1 MDDDLTFCICTYNSS
16 KTLRDCLRSIR
27 QAAPESR
34 VLVVDHHSE
43 DNTPQIAKIFGG
55 EVFFEN
61 NGLGYARQLCFRLV
75 STKYLVFVDGDVE
88 IVRRDFFPIACD
100 ILERREFG
108 AVVGMA
114 VGHRF
119 AYGLP
124 ASLLMLRKVNF
135 EGEVIPDRVEGRE
148 THFIQRR
155 LDALKLKTYY
165 VYDAICHR
173 SEHRKFM
180 PEYQGAYT
188 RLLPSPALKEISFS
202 FKVIVLRALNS
213 RNAKNIVYIPI
224 FCAKFLRGFANPER
238 WIRSRDARA
247 VHEH

>member
-16 KTLRDCLRSIR
+16 QTLGECLRSIR
-27 QAAPESR
+27 QAAPESH

-43 DNTPQIAKIFGG
+43 DSTAQIARSFGA

-61 NGLGYARQLCFRLV
+61 KGLGYARQLCFRLV
-75 STKYLVFVDGDVE
+75 RTKYLVFVDGDVE
-88 IVRRDFFPIACD
+88 IMRRNFFPIARE
-100 ILERREFG
+100 ILEKREFG

-114 VGHRF
+114 VRHLF

-124 ASLLMLRKVNF
+124 ASLLMLRKANF
-135 EGEVIPDRVEGRE
+135 EGEVIPVRVEGRE

-155 LDALKLKTYY
+155 LDALKLRTYY

-202 FKVIVLRALNS
+202 FKVIALRALNS
-213 RNAKNIVYIPI
+213 RNAKNILYIPI
-224 FCAKFLRGFANPER
+224 FCAKFLRGFGNPDR
-238 WIRSRDARA
+238 WIRRKDARA
-247 VHEH
+247 VREH